1 MTIKEFAQEK
11 NVLDSTVRAWCDK
24 HLIRGAKL
32 DEKTGQY
39 DIPSSAKVP
48 YTQNRAYKGDKIYIS
63 IVRAIMNEFDV
74 CAKLYKIHED
84 EFEGYIDDLVET
96 GIIAKYIAKDTGIEY
111 YRQTLK
117 SSEFSKLPINKI
129 KAFLIEAKK
138 IVSVN
143 LSK

>member
-32 DEKTGQY
+32 NEKTGQY

-84 EFEGYIDDLVET
+84 EFG
-96 GIIAKYIAKDTGIEY
+96 G
-111 YRQTLK
+111 
-117 SSEFSKLPINKI
+117 
-129 KAFLIEAKK
+129 
-138 IVSVN
+138 
-143 LSK
+143 

>member
-24 HLIRGAKL
+24 NLIRGAKL
-32 DEKTGQY
+32 
-39 DIPSSAKVP
+39 
-48 YTQNRAYKGDKIYIS
+48 
-63 IVRAIMNEFDV
+63 
-74 CAKLYKIHED
+74 D
-84 EFEGYIDDLVET
+84 EFEGYIDDLVEA

-143 LSK
+143 RCCNL